1 MTGIKE
7 AALLGG
13 QLTESDGQSKIE
25 GWSKTIWR
33 SLVKLHYLILKVIG
47 FFPYF
52 IDDYFIIDL
61 IMDLILMLIK
71 PERRAISFG
80 PRN

>member
-52 IDDYFIIDL
+52 IDDYFTGRL
-61 IMDLILMLIK
+61 I
-71 PERRAISFG
+71 
-80 PRN
+80 NT